1 MRRTLGIALLV
12 LLGGCTC
19 GKKEEKEE
27 KKADEPAAAKAE
39 GDKSSDPA
47 SARRRLE
54 AMRTMRMAPV
64 TLEEVQPLIPSLPD
78 TTPVGQPGL
87 MTQGRQV
94 KAVLCM
100 TSPGAEPAMGRLV
113 EALKALGFTDVQ
125 TRPHP
130 RNQEMVTLHAEKQ
143 PFQVG
148 GTVQKTTTPDCPG
161 DKGKIKIVLSYFK
174 RVTIA
179 TPSP

>member
-1 MRRTLGIALLV
+1 MRRTLGIALLL

-19 GKKEEKEE
+19 GKKGDDKAEDTAADKAEG
-27 KKADEPAAAKAE
+27 KKSTDPAAA
-39 GDKSSDPA
+39 
-47 SARRRLE
+47 RRRADAL
-54 AMRTMRMAPV
+54 RTMRMAPV

-78 TTPVGQPGL
+78 TTPVGQPGV

-113 EALKALGFTDVQ
+113 EALKALGFTSVE

-130 RNQEMVTLHAEKQ
+130 RNQEMVTLHAEKA

-174 RVTIA
+174 RVTIE

>member
-1 MRRTLGIALLV
+1 MRLALLLV
-12 LLGGCTC
+12 VTLGGCTC
-19 GKKEEKEE
+19 GNKEE
-27 KKADEPAAAKAE
+27 KKSEEPATDKAEKPNDPAAARQRAE
-39 GDKSSDPA
+39 ALRK
-47 SARRRLE
+47 
-54 AMRTMRMAPV
+54 MRMAPV
-64 TLEEVQPLIPSLPD
+64 TLEEVQPLIPSMPD

-100 TSPGAEPAMGRLV
+100 TSPGAEPAMGRLI
-113 EALKALGFTDVQ
+113 EALKSLGFTNVQ

-143 PFQVG
+143 PFQLG
-148 GTVQKTTTPDCPG
+148 GTVQKSTTPDCPG

-174 RVTIA
+174 RVTIDA
-179 TPSP
+179 PSP